1 MNRSLLIVVAYT
13 LTVVLPAHAL
23 AELTIDQLVE
33 EAGLSEG
40 PIAARDLDGWNEP
53 KKIVV
58 RGPEL
63 AAKMQLQ
70 FPNVEFVGVG
80 SVSQAIAAAHGAD
93 AIVGYCNE
101 RLVAASQ
108 KLVWIQVFSAGAER
122 CLAAPKVGSGD
133 ILLTNMQ
140 KMSAPV
146 IGEHAIAMMLS
157 LTRRLIQFGKAMTD
171 GNWHP
176 EPSTASNMTSING
189 KTMLVVGL
197 GGIGTEVARR
207 AAGLGMR
214 VIATRN
220 SSRIGPE
227 FVEYVGLSDELLELA
242 GQADVVVNAL
252 PLTPSTEGL
261 FDSEF
266 FDAVKPGVVFISVG
280 RGRSTVTDDLISALR
295 DGRVASAGLDV
306 TDPEPLPPQHPL
318 WRMSNVI
325 ITPHVAS
332 DGDDRERVRV
342 VATENMRRFI
352 AGEHLLNVVD
362 PARGY

>member
-1 MNRSLLIVVAYT
+1 MKRTLRIVVAYM
-13 LTVVLPAHAL
+13 LTVMLPAHVL

-40 PIAARDLDGWNEP
+40 TIAARDLDGWNEP

-63 AAKMQLQ
+63 AAEMQAQ
-70 FPNVEFVGVG
+70 FPDVEFVAVG
-80 SVSQAIAAAHGAD
+80 SVSQAISAAYGAH
-93 AIVGYCNE
+93 AIVGYCDE

-108 KLVWIQVFSAGAER
+108 NLVWIQVFSAGAER

-140 KMSAPV
+140 KMAAPV

-157 LTRRLIQFGKAMTD
+157 LTRRLIQFGKVMND
-171 GNWHP
+171 GNWNP
-176 EPSTASNMTSING
+176 DLSTASGMTSING

-220 SSRIGPE
+220 SSRVGPE
-227 FVEYVGLSDELLELA
+227 FVEYVGLSDELLKLA

-252 PLTPSTEGL
+252 PLTPNTKGL

-280 RGRSTVTDDLISALR
+280 RGRSTVTDDLVSALR

-332 DGDDRERVRV
+332 DGDDRERIRV
-342 VATENMRRFI
+342 VASENIRRYI
-352 AGEHLLNVVD
+352 AGERLLNVVD
-362 PARGY
+362 PASGY